1 MTGFIRKISADCWHL
16 SNGKDTAKVE
26 LVDGVYQVKVPDSE
40 DGKISLLSEDKFDS
54 FDSAAVLLDQYTAA
68 AAARKS

>member
-1 MTGFIRKISADCWHL
+1 MTGFIRKISPDCWHL

-26 LVDGVYQVKVPDSE
+26 LVDGVYQVKVPNTE
-40 DGKISLLSEDKFDS
+40 GGKISLLSEDKFDS
-54 FDSAAVLLDQYTAA
+54 FDAAAVLLDQYTAA